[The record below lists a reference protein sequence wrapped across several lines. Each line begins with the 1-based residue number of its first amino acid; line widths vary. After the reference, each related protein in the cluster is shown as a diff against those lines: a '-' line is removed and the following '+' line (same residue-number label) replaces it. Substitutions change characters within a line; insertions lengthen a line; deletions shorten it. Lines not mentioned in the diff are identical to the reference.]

1 MPQPVATVAIGPQ
14 SAEPAPAH
22 QTPNRRVVLV
32 TGLSG
37 AGRSSCLK
45 ALEDI
50 GYEAVDNL
58 PLALLPTLLAG
69 AGDPDQARRPIAI
82 GVDIRTRDFAV
93 EPFIAE
99 LGRLKQLPDCE
110 VQLLFLDCDADVL
123 ARRFTETRRRHP
135 FALDRPLADGIQLER
150 QLVSPL
156 RLQADLVLD
165 TTQLGPADL
174 RRILWSAFVLDQKSG
189 VAVAVT
195 SFSYRLGLPREAD
208 LVFDVRFL
216 DNPHY
221 EPNLRPLDGRDQL
234 VAAHVAADPDYKPFF
249 ASLTRMLE
257 PLLPRFYAEGKSY
270 LTIAVGCTGGRH
282 RSVFVAEEL
291 AAWLKDKGQLV
302 SLFHRD
308 VDRGSA

>member
-1 MPQPVATVAIGPQ
+1 VGEA
-14 SAEPAPAH
+14 
-22 QTPNRRVVLV
+22 RVVLV

-58 PLALLPTLLAG
+58 PLALLPALLASAEG
-69 AGDPDQARRPIAI
+69 GERPPRPIAI
-82 GVDIRTRDFAV
+82 GIDIRTRDFAV
-93 EPFIAE
+93 ESLIDQV
-99 LGRLKQLPDCE
+99 GRLKALPGRE
-110 VQLLFLDCDADVL
+110 VKLLFLDCDAEVL

-150 QLVSPL
+150 QLISPL
-156 RLQADLVLD
+156 RQHADLVLD
-165 TTQLGPADL
+165 TSQLGLADL
-174 RRILWSAFVLDQKSG
+174 RRILWSAFVLDPRSAI
-189 VAVAVT
+189 AVTVT
-195 SFSYRLGLPREAD
+195 SFSYRQGLPREAD

-221 EPNLRPLDGRDQL
+221 EPALRPLDGRDER
-234 VAAHVAADPDYKPFF
+234 VAAHVRADPDYAGFLE
-249 ASLTRMLE
+249 ALVRMLE
-257 PLLPRFYAEGKSY
+257 PLLPRYLAEGKSY

-291 AAWLKDKGQLV
+291 ARWLRSKGQRV

-308 VDRGSA
+308 LDRGATG